1 MVAAIAP
8 SCRRDFNLQPPSTSE
23 IVNIS
28 EYRKLHAPG
37 VIERRFTHGQVA
49 RRTASVGTDSR
60 VIAGYAAKFGQR
72 SENFGDS
79 NFAIYE
85 VIEPGFFD
93 RVLYDDV
100 RCLFNHDANKILGR
114 TPNTL
119 SMRQDSVGLYYA
131 CEAEPNITYV
141 GDLLLSME
149 RGDVTQSSFA
159 FRIRPGGD
167 RWEEI
172 SNREAVRYLVK
183 GGCERL
189 YDVSPVTYPAYP
201 SATSGVV
208 SESTARASSEIA
220 RRHAHRRR
228 QLDLAALET

>member
-1 MVAAIAP
+1 MTI
-8 SCRRDFNLQPPSTSE
+8 T
-23 IVNIS
+23 
-28 EYRKLHAPG
+28 EYRRIHAPG
-37 VIERRFTHGQVA
+37 TLERRFTTGGQIA
-49 RRTASVGTDSR
+49 RRAAPVGMNANT
-60 VIAGYAAKFGQR
+60 IAGYAAKFGER

-79 NFAIYE
+79 FLKIFE

-93 RVLYDDV
+93 RVLNDDV

-114 TPNTL
+114 TPGTL
-119 SMRQDSVGLYYA
+119 TLRQDRTGLYYA
-131 CEAEPNITYV
+131 CETEPEITYAS
-141 GDLLLSME
+141 DLLLSLD

-167 RWEEI
+167 RWVETGDSEVI
-172 SNREAVRYLVK
+172 RYLVK

-208 SESTARASSEIA
+208 SAGVARSAAEIA
-220 RRHAHRRR
+220 QRHAHMRRL
-228 QLDLAALET
+228 LDLAALET